1 MQSGDTIVA
10 IATPP
15 GKGAITVVRVSGPE
29 VPALA
34 RRLVRTKSALHA
46 RVATYATI
54 VDELGEEL
62 DRGLA
67 IRFTAPRSYSGEEML
82 ELQVHGSPVVARE
95 VARALLACGARLA
108 EPGEFT
114 RRAFLNGKL
123 DLSTAAAVA
132 DVVGAETRAALRA
145 ALANLGG
152 GLAIEVRALRAALAR
167 VLEELAGTID
177 FPDEVPEPG
186 RRSLSEE
193 LAQLRN
199 RLERL
204 RHDGELGRL
213 MREGVSVAI
222 VGPPNAGKSSLLN
235 ALLDSERAIVSEIP
249 GTTRDTIEE
258 TLIVEGVPVRLVD
271 TAGIRTHAD
280 RLETA
285 GIERTERA
293 LEAARVA
300 LVVIDGS
307 QPLGPDA
314 EKLLDRTRDRERI
327 IFFNKADLGAVG
339 MRGWKDLQAI
349 VGSVHDDR
357 TLSLLRDAIAAVG
370 WGGETLDAA
379 RPHVASLH
387 EFDAVNAAVDALT
400 RAGEALNAQEPLD
413 FVATDLQRAFSALG
427 HVSERVAAEEVI
439 NGIFSRFCIGK

>member
-1 MQSGDTIVA
+1 
-10 IATPP
+10 
-15 GKGAITVVRVSGPE
+15 
-29 VPALA
+29 
-34 RRLVRTKSALHA
+34 
-46 RVATYATI
+46 
-54 VDELGEEL
+54 
-62 DRGLA
+62 
-67 IRFTAPRSYSGEEML
+67 
-82 ELQVHGSPVVARE
+82 
-95 VARALLACGARLA
+95 
-108 EPGEFT
+108 
-114 RRAFLNGKL
+114 
-123 DLSTAAAVA
+123 
-132 DVVGAETRAALRA
+132 
-145 ALANLGG
+145 
-152 GLAIEVRALRAALAR
+152 LAR

-177 FPDEVPEPG
+177 FPDEVPEPD
-186 RRSLSEE
+186 RHALEEE
-193 LAQLRN
+193 LTRVRH

-204 RHDGELGRL
+204 RHDGEVGRL
-213 MREGVSVAI
+213 VREGVSVAI

-314 EKLLDRTRDRERI
+314 EKLLDRTRHRERI
-327 IFFNKADLGAVG
+327 IFFNKSDLGTVAKHA
-339 MRGWKDLQAI
+339 WKDLQAI
-349 VGSVHDDR
+349 VGSVRDDR
-357 TLSLLRDAIAAVG
+357 TLSLVCNAIATVG

-379 RPHVASLH
+379 RPHLASLH
-387 EFDAVNAAVDALT
+387 EFDAVNAAIDAL
-400 RAGEALNAQEPLD
+400 RDGGDALSAQTPLD